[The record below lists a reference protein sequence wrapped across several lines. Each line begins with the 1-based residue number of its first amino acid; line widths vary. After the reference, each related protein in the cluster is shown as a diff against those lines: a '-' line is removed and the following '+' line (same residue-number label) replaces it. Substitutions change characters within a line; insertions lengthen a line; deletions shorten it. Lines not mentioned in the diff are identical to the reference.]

1 MKQRSFIL
9 PAYIIWL
16 IVLVFIPFLLMLFL
30 SFTKT
35 TGLNFSHIE
44 FSLDNF
50 QSILDPIYFDAYKN
64 SIVLSTIA
72 SGLCLLIGYPVAY
85 ILTKIESNKLRNILM
100 AMFILPLWSNML
112 LRIIGWEILFN
123 PSSILNA
130 FGISLDLIG
139 SPIAIVI
146 GMVSTYLPLMIF
158 PIYTS
163 LNKLDKSLVEASYDL
178 GASKFQTF
186 KSVIL
191 PLSLPGIYSG
201 FTMTFLPSATNF
213 ALPER
218 LSGGNI
224 TLLGNIINSNFGK
237 SFNYGFGSL
246 LSVILIMIIFG
257 LMIFINK
264 RDKDG
269 DLLL

>member
-1 MKQRSFIL
+1 MKKRNVIL
-9 PAYIIWL
+9 PIYIIWM

-35 TGLNFSHIE
+35 RGIDFENLT
-44 FSLDNF
+44 FSLENF
-50 QSILDPIYFDAYKN
+50 KNIFDPIYFDAYVN

-72 SGLCLLIGYPVAY
+72 SLSCLLIGYPIAY
-85 ILTKIESNKLRNILM
+85 ILSRMDGKLKNILL
-100 AMFILPLWSNML
+100 AMFILPMWSNML

-123 PSSILNA
+123 PSSILNSL
-130 FGISLDLIG
+130 GISLDLIG

-146 GMVSTYLPLMIF
+146 GMISTYLPLMIF

-163 LNKLDKSLVEASYDL
+163 LNKMDNSLIEASYDL
-178 GASKFQTF
+178 GANKFQTF
-186 KSVIL
+186 KNVVL

-237 SFNYGFGSL
+237 SFNYSFGSL
-246 LSVILIMIIFG
+246 LSVILITLIFIM
-257 LMIFINK
+257 MIFINRK
-264 RDKDG
+264 DEDG

>member
-1 MKQRSFIL
+1 MKRRNLIL
-9 PAYIIWL
+9 PIYLIWL
-16 IVLVFIPFLLMLFL
+16 LILVVVPFILMLFL

-35 TGLNFSHIE
+35 RGLDFSHVVL
-44 FSLDNF
+44 SLDNF
-50 QSILDPIYFDAYKN
+50 KDIIDPIYFDAYFN

-72 SGLCLLIGYPVAY
+72 SILCLLIGYPVAY
-85 ILTKIESNKLRNILM
+85 FLTKLKSQKLRNILL

-112 LRIIGWEILFN
+112 LRIIGWEIVFS
-123 PSSILNA
+123 PSSILNNI
-130 FGISLDLIG
+130 GISFNLIG
-139 SPIAIVI
+139 SPLAIVI
-146 GMVSTYLPLMIF
+146 GMISTYLPLMIF

-163 LNKLDKSLVEASYDL
+163 LNKLDNSLVEASNDL

-186 KSVIL
+186 KKVIL

-224 TLLGNIINSNFGK
+224 NLLGNLINTNFGK

-246 LSVILIMIIFG
+246 LSLILITIIFI
-257 LMIFINK
+257 LVVFINK
-264 RDKDG
+264 KDKDG

>member
-1 MKQRSFIL
+1 MNKLGFTIPFYL
-9 PAYIIWL
+9 TWL
-16 IVLVFIPFLLMLFL
+16 FVLVFIPFVLMLFL
-30 SFTKT
+30 SFTHT
-35 TGLNFSHIE
+35 DGLDFTSFTFTLENFKNIA
-44 FSLDNF
+44 
-50 QSILDPIYFDAYKN
+50 DPVYLDAYIN
-64 SIVLSTIA
+64 SIVLAFSA
-72 SGLCLLIGYPVAY
+72 SIICLIIGYPIAY
-85 ILTKIESNKLRNILM
+85 ILSKMEGKLKIILF
-100 AMFILPLWSNML
+100 AMLILPMWSNML
-112 LRIIGWEILFN
+112 LRIIGWEILFS
-123 PSSILNA
+123 PKSILNM

-139 SPIAIVI
+139 TNSAIII

-163 LNKLDKSLVEASYDL
+163 LNKLDKSLVDASYDL
-178 GASKFQTF
+178 GANKFQTF
-186 KSVIL
+186 KKVII

-224 TLLGNIINSNFGK
+224 NLLGNLINSNFGK

-246 LSVILIMIIFG
+246 LSIILIIIVF
-257 LMIFINK
+257 IFMLIVFSK
-264 RDKDG
+264 DKDG

>member
-1 MKQRSFIL
+1 MKQRSLIL
-9 PAYIIWL
+9 PVYVIWL
-16 IVLVFIPFLLMLFL
+16 IILVFIPFLLMLFL
-30 SFTKT
+30 AFTKT
-35 TGLNFSHIE
+35 KGLDLTHIT

-50 QSILDPIYFDAYKN
+50 KDILDPIYFDAYKN

-72 SGLCLLIGYPVAY
+72 SLLCLLIGYPVAY
-85 ILTKIESNKLRNILM
+85 ILTKIKSSKTRNILL
-100 AMFILPLWSNML
+100 AMFVLPMWSNML

-123 PSSILNA
+123 PSSILNSI
-130 FGISLDLIG
+130 GISFDLIG
-139 SPIAIVI
+139 SPFAIII

-163 LNKLDKSLVEASYDL
+163 LNKLDNSLIEASYDL

-246 LSVILIMIIFG
+246 LSVILIVIIFIV
-257 LMIFINK
+257 MIFINK
-264 RDKDG
+264 KDKDG